1 MNLCK
6 LSIQQINSTF
16 NKIENESCNEILC
29 SSIINPLMGLVFIK
43 SGALSNIRFFGPGI
57 KTTTETN
64 KRVFLKD
71 ESNFSTT
78 SLAIALFPSE
88 NGTLSISSNLT
99 NTFYHS
105 FQNDLQKG
113 ITFLGLEFAKILKS
127 DFQNY
132 KSTNTNDDQFVRIDK
147 MLIDEF
153 QRESQSIYDNK
164 EIKLMMIHS
173 FIISTLDKPE
183 YIEMYLRSILNNI
196 RLGDLEL
203 NYPKVEILDEM
214 IAIYQNEIGFPFS
227 LNNPPPSNI
236 NIPVY
241 IRETGTFDLNK
252 MYPDC
257 ADVLLLN
264 ICNCLFYDT
273 ENFRYSLDHL
283 NLDSQSD
290 LAVFYSNHQTIFDI
304 TPEIRSEWSKVVE
317 GLPDFKAHDTSE
329 FRTDLIVYKV
339 DYRNEIKSG
348 IINMMNV
355 LIKICNLNHEKFWND
370 MTGKNMPD
378 YIKIKLAELLQLMSN
393 KNIEI
398 RIEDLRFFNSKDRV
412 DFTGDVFVT
421 FRLLDRII
429 NIKIWHVRFHAE
441 MTVLSDVVLNSNSQ
455 ALSYVE
461 ESPHLSIRLLNLL
474 RIQKLFSMSEDDT
487 VDVFEKIYFT
497 GSIETNEQKSKVL
510 SDIFKELS
518 SSLSQSQKSLE
529 YKVSLLNEIVSV
541 ILGSICLD
549 DQGTRKKFR
558 HFLCNTHNLQIEEEI
573 KCWIETLG
581 IDNSIYKLWSE
592 KIIALNPTSLN
603 LCIQSLNGDRILNLF
618 ETLKRCSHLKD
629 LEIVCDINKKFNAAF
644 VADGLKMLPFLES
657 LNFSNNNLSCRRS
670 KIIANALKKITS
682 LKTLVISN
690 CNMGDDEMRTIFNS
704 IIDLP
709 EITSLCINNNNIS
722 SETISY
728 ISEAFHKKQVKI
740 IL

>member
-6 LSIQQINSTF
+6 LSIQQINSTIS
-16 NKIENESCNEILC
+16 KLENENCNEILC

-43 SGALSNIRFFGPGI
+43 SGSLSNIRFFGPGI

-99 NTFYHS
+99 DTFYHS

-113 ITFLGLEFAKILKS
+113 VDFLGSEFAKILKS
-127 DFQNY
+127 DFQHY

-153 QRESQSIYDNK
+153 QKESKSIYDNK

-173 FIISTLDKPE
+173 FIISTLDNPE

-196 RLGDLEL
+196 RLSDLES
-203 NYPKVEILDEM
+203 NYPKVNILEEM

-227 LNNPPPSNI
+227 LSNPPPSNI

-241 IRETGTFDLNK
+241 IRETGTYDLNK

-273 ENFRYSLDHL
+273 KNFRYSLDHL
-283 NLDSQSD
+283 NLDPQSD
-290 LAVFYSNHQTIFDI
+290 LAVFYSKHQTIFDI

-339 DYRNEIKSG
+339 DHRNEIKSG

-355 LIKICNLNHEKFWND
+355 LIKICNFNHENFWND

-378 YIKIKLAELLQLMSN
+378 YIKLKITELLQLMSN

-398 RIEDLRFFNSKDRV
+398 RIEDLRLFNSKDRV
-412 DFTGDVFVT
+412 DFTGDVIVT

-441 MTVLSDVVLNSNSQ
+441 MTVLSDLVLNSNSQ

-497 GSIETNEQKSKVL
+497 GLIETNEQKCRVL
-510 SDIFKELS
+510 LDIFNELCS
-518 SSLSQSQKSLE
+518 SKSSE

-541 ILGSICLD
+541 ILGSVCLD
-549 DQGTRKKFR
+549 DRGTRKKFR
-558 HFLCNTHNLQIEEEI
+558 HFLCNTNNLQIEEVIE
-573 KCWIETLG
+573 CWIETLG

-603 LCIQSLNGDRILNLF
+603 LCIQSLNGERILDLF

-629 LEIVCDINKKFNAAF
+629 LEIVCDIDKKFNAAF

-657 LNFSNNNLSCRRS
+657 LNFSNNNLSSRRS
-670 KIIANALKKITS
+670 KIIAKALKQITS

-690 CNMGDDEMRTIFNS
+690 CCMKDDEMRTIFNS

-722 SETISY
+722 LETINY
-728 ISEAFHKKQVKI
+728 ISEALHKKQVKI
-740 IL
+740 II